1 MLCLS
6 YYYLYSLF
14 NKIRDKGRT
23 VSAWKRRVRGKREER
38 VEREGLRVGGRNGPN
53 IVCIYE

>member
-23 VSAWKRRVRGKREER
+23 QGREG
-38 VEREGLRVGGRNGPN
+38 EREGLGRGEEGGGGWEVGGRSCPN
-53 IVCIYE
+53 IVCTYE